1 MPTAPSQTS
10 FSFRRIFPV
19 LWIIGLITLAAL
31 AFQPA
36 STGVSR
42 WATLGLVSAMITTVL
57 RFIWKWRGIRF
68 GILGGILLLGIAVAI
83 PWKIKTS
90 PDRLRDQ
97 VVQHLRSFD
106 GCEYYWGG
114 EARGGIDCSG
124 LIRRGMIDASLS
136 EGFRTLDLGL
146 VRHGLSLWWNDTS
159 AEALGKEHA
168 GLTKRL
174 ADAPNLHS
182 LDHKNL
188 LPGDIA
194 VTAGGGHILA
204 YIGHETWI
212 EADPGE
218 GKVVTI
224 HAPTSPN
231 PWLKMKV
238 WLLRWTILADPH

>member
-1 MPTAPSQTS
+1 MPTALSTTR

-19 LWIIGLITLAAL
+19 LWLIGLITLAAL
-31 AFQPA
+31 TFQPA
-36 STGVSR
+36 ATGVSR
-42 WATLGLVSAMITTVL
+42 WATLGLIVAVTITAL
-57 RFIWKWRGIRF
+57 RFIWKWRGIRLLT
-68 GILGGILLLGIAVAI
+68 LGGILVLCGTMAI
-83 PWKIKTS
+83 PWNIKTS

-114 EARGGIDCSG
+114 ESRGGIDCSG
-124 LIRRGMIDASLS
+124 LIRRGMIDACLS
-136 EGFRTLDLGL
+136 EGLHTLDLGL

-174 ADAPNLHS
+174 ADAPNLHT

-188 LPGDIA
+188 VPGDIA

-204 YIGHETWI
+204 YLGNETWI

-218 GKVVTI
+218 GKVVTL
-224 HAPTSPN
+224 HAPTSSN

-238 WLLRWTILADPH
+238 WLLRWTILSNQI